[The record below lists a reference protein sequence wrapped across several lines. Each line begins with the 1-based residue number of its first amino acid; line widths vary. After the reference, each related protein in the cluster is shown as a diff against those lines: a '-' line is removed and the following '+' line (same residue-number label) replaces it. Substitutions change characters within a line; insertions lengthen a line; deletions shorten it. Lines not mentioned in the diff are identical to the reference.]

1 MSEAF
6 ELIAGQLADAE
17 AQWSLGTF
25 GAIAEFMRD
34 ADEAAE
40 IARDEPLDDGGDA
53 ARRDQSGSCDG
64 LRPIAFETITTQAWS
79 QRVAFCLPEA
89 QSAMNRRAV
98 LTELG
103 PDAQALREQDRG
115 AILFDLGLDTAQVD
129 CCIRT
134 SNAELIE
141 GLRGYAGRSLFEAG
155 NPAMGLI
162 LRHSPHRVFVTRAGR
177 AEVYQ
182 AIPAH
187 GGVSPEGPHTHVLP
201 KLLAHRRTHAATEPI
216 PAGWVSCAHLVSGAS
231 VTRRLWPRHR
241 VRCRPAS
248 AVPVAAAAI
257 RRSGARSL
265 EGPDRRSAGFR
276 RKAFL
281 PQRADG
287 AFRPRLS
294 PHRAASGTRTRHA
307 RARSRAMAGRLRR
320 AAACP
325 RTKPNSRAPDRPL
338 NAARG
343 DVSFTTQ
350 SHGVPRAVA
359 LG

>member
-1 MSEAF
+1 MFDVF

-25 GAIAEFMRD
+25 GAIAEFVRD

-40 IARDEPLDDGGDA
+40 VMREGRSVIVVTARGGIRLEA
-53 ARRDQSGSCDG
+53 IEG

-89 QSAMNRRAV
+89 QSGMNRRAV

-103 PDAQALREQDRG
+103 PDTEALRQQDR
-115 AILFDLGLDTAQVD
+115 AAVLFDLGLNTAQVD

-134 SNAELIE
+134 SSTELID
-141 GLRGYAGRSLFEAG
+141 GLRGYTGRSLFEHG

-201 KLLAHRRTHAATEPI
+201 KLLAHGRTHAATEPI
-216 PAGWVSCAHLVSGAS
+216 PEGWVSCAHSYPAHPLRDGYGRAIPFDAGRHQRFQSLLRQFGDAS
-231 VTRRLWPRHR
+231 HVRLKDQIAAALAAGEKP
-241 VRCRPAS
+241 PAIS
-248 AVPVAAAAI
+248 VPTERFARAAI
-257 RRSGARSL
+257 RIALR
-265 EGPDRRSAGFR
+265 
-276 RKAFL
+276 
-281 PQRADG
+281 Q
-287 AFRPRLS
+287 
-294 PHRAASGTRTRHA
+294 A
-307 RARSRAMAGRLRR
+307 RALDTPARDLAPWL
-320 AAACP
+320 AAY
-325 RTKPNSRAPDRPL
+325 D
-338 NAARG
+338 
-343 DVSFTTQ
+343 
-350 SHGVPRAVA
+350 A
-359 LG
+359 LQLPEDETELETA